1 MAPWC
6 PACRS
11 FQTTWQSLAEW
22 SRDLD
27 INVGVVDV
35 TENPGMF
42 KFDGVITLITVIE
55 LSTTLYNQSSVHGP
69 CLVNNFCSAFVGYH
83 CYHYH
88 IISIV

>member
-42 KFDGVITLITVIE
+42 KFDGVVTLKYYTLQSVI
-55 LSTTLYNQSSVHGP
+55 SARTL
-69 CLVNNFCSAFVGYH
+69 LD
-83 CYHYH
+83 
-88 IISIV
+88 